1 MEFFKANIQ
10 LGEVFVQLIAFVIV
24 FWALKLLAW
33 KPLLKGLAAR
43 REHIQGQLDAIEQS
57 KKEIGGLKSEYAA
70 HLQKIEEEAR
80 LKIQEAVR
88 EGRQISR
95 EIQDKARAESQAVFE
110 KAKTNLDLETAKAR
124 ITLRREI
131 ADLAVSVSERILK
144 EKMSDSSKQQ
154 EKILE
159 IIDDLEKS
167 L

>member
-10 LGEVFVQLIAFVIV
+10 WGEVLVQLIAFVIV
-24 FWALKLLAW
+24 FWVLKLLAW

-43 REHIQGQLDAIEQS
+43 RAHIQGELDAIEQA
-57 KKEIGGLKSEYAA
+57 KKEIALLKSEYSA

-80 LKIQEAVR
+80 SKIQEAVQ

-95 EIQDKARAESQAVFE
+95 EIQDKARTESQTTFE
-110 KAKTNLDLETAKAR
+110 KAKANLDLEVAKAR

-144 EKMSDSSKQQ
+144 EKMGDSRRQQ

-159 IIDDLEKS
+159 IIEDLEKS